1 VSTGNAYF
9 QFINLLVDYILP
21 SVGFTPLNLVLVI
34 SLDFGIISL
43 SSFLGFMY
51 LRFKKKRTIQK
62 LRKEF
67 FENSS

>member
-1 VSTGNAYF
+1 
-9 QFINLLVDYILP
+9 
-21 SVGFTPLNLVLVI
+21 VGFTPLNLVLVI